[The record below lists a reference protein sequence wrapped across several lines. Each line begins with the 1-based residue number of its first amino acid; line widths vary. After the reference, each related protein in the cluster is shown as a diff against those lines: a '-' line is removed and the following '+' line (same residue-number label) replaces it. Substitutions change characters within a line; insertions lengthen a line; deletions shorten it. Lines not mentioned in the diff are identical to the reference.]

1 MSVLSSK
8 PSLIEWEAVRFL
20 IMDKPKDS
28 NLHLYLKECKKHN
41 VTDIVRICE
50 PCYDAAEVEKSGVC
64 LHELFYEDGQSPPEE
79 VIANWNNLVAE
90 RFDNLKTGD
99 EKPCIALHCVAGLGR
114 APLLVAI
121 ALVEHGM
128 NPGQAVTFIR
138 ERRRGAIN
146 TVQLQYL
153 QSYKKRKK
161 ASKCCIM

>member
-1 MSVLSSK
+1 M
-8 PSLIEWEAVRFL
+8 
-20 IMDKPKDS
+20 
-28 NLHLYLKECKKHN
+28 
-41 VTDIVRICE
+41 
-50 PCYDAAEVEKSGVC
+50 
-64 LHELFYEDGQSPPEE
+64 
-79 VIANWNNLVAE
+79 NNLVSE